1 MSNPLISVVL
11 PTKDRVHTVM
21 EAIRSVLAQTYTRL
35 ELIVVNDGSTD
46 DTQVALGT
54 MTDDRI
60 RVVFLPESRGASGA
74 RNAGIEL
81 AQGEWIAFHDSDDL
95 WLADKLR
102 QQLEY
107 AAAHPGCVGVYT
119 SYWRNDGRRREALPR
134 PGPGVDGDV
143 LARVARGNF
152 ISTQTLMV
160 RADVLRRLG
169 GFDPDFSAL
178 NDWDL
183 VLRLAQ
189 LGPIHWVRE
198 PLVEYRLQ
206 ADSLTVSSDT
216 FIQDYHRI
224 LDKHRALVAPDAR
237 RAAWHWAVMGNRLC
251 REGHRPAGREFLS
264 RAWRLRPLD
273 LRYAGVWILSW
284 LPASF
289 FRILTRA
296 YGNLRSIT

>member
-1 MSNPLISVVL
+1 MSDPLISVVL
-11 PTKDRVHTVM
+11 PTHNRAPLVVAAVHSITQQTWRNL
-21 EAIRSVLAQTYTRL
+21 EVL
-35 ELIVVNDGSTD
+35 VVDDASTD
-46 DTQVALGT
+46 DTAQVLNDV
-54 MTDDRI
+54 TDP
-60 RVVFLPESRGASGA
+60 RVRQVRLEQPHGASGA

-81 AQGEWIAFHDSDDL
+81 AQGEWIAFQDSDDL

-102 QQLEY
+102 QQLEC
-107 AAAHPGCVGVYT
+107 AVAHPGCVGVYT
-119 SYWRNDGRRREALPR
+119 SYWRDDGQRREVRPR
-134 PGPGVDGDV
+134 PGPGLDGDV
-143 LARVARGNF
+143 LARLARGNF

-160 RADVLRRLG
+160 RADALRRLG
-169 GFDPDFSAL
+169 GFDPDFVAL

-189 LGPIHWVRE
+189 LGPIQWVRE

-206 ADSLTVSSDT
+206 ADSLTVSPDKFT
-216 FIQDYHRI
+216 QNYQRI
-224 LDKHRALVAPDAR
+224 LKKHRALVAPDAR

-264 RAWRLRPLD
+264 RAWRLRPFD
-273 LRYAGVWILSW
+273 LRYAGAWILSW

-289 FRILTRA
+289 FRTLTRA